1 MGKSAPAAP
10 AAPDY
15 KQAAIDQGAAN
26 VETAR
31 VQSKLNNPNVYTP
44 YGTQLVSYSGDTPT
58 ITQSLTPAA
67 QKTLNE
73 QQNVQY
79 QLAALGS
86 KGTQLAGNVLDKPF
100 NFGGPAVQTS
110 FNQGGPLQS
119 APTAGQ
125 YGLAGAVNPSAYGQ
139 ASGIDAGQYGLASA
153 GNLGDYGQAAG
164 IDASR
169 YGMAQGGVN
178 APNLASSLDLS
189 NVANMPINAGMS
201 AQEAIMSRLQP
212 SLQKNRV
219 STETQLINQG
229 LRPGT
234 EAYDNAI
241 QLLGQQEN
249 DARQQA
255 VLQGIGLDLSA
266 NQQGYGQA
274 LQSAGF
280 GNQAQLSGFGANLQ
294 NQQAANQAIAQN
306 YGQGVNAQ
314 QMQNQAIAQ
323 NFGQGQAI
331 NQAQNA
337 AIAQNFGQGQAA
349 IQAQNAAIAQNFG
362 QGTSAQQM
370 QNQAIGQNYGQG
382 MSSAQSQN
390 AIEAQRY
397 NQALQGAQF
406 GNTAQQQALAQ
417 AIQQRQMPLNEISAL
432 MSGSQ
437 IQNPQF
443 QAYSGS
449 NIATTPIF
457 AGTQAQGQAAQNVY
471 NQQVATQ
478 NANTAGLYSLGS
490 AAIGLSDQRLKSNI
504 KRIGTHKLG
513 IGIYEYDI
521 MGKHDIGV
529 MAQELMQV
537 MPDAVHQHPS
547 GYFMVDYGRL

>member
-44 YGTQLVSYSGDTPT
+44 YGTQLVSYNGDQPT
-58 ITQSLTPAA
+58 ITQSLTPEA

-79 QLAALGS
+79 QLAQLGS
-86 KGTQLAGNVLDKPF
+86 KGAQLAGNVLDKPF
-100 NFGGPAVQTS
+100 DFGGPAVQTS
-110 FNQGGPLQS
+110 
-119 APTAGQ
+119 
-125 YGLAGAVNPSAYGQ
+125 
-139 ASGIDAGQYGLASA
+139 
-153 GNLGDYGQAAG
+153 
-164 IDASR
+164 
-169 YGMAQGGVN
+169 
-178 APNLASSLDLS
+178 LDLS
-189 NVANMPINAGMS
+189 NIAKMPVNAGTTG
-201 AQEAIMSRLQP
+201 QEAIMSRLEP
-212 SLQKNRV
+212 SLAKQRT

-249 DARQQA
+249 DARTQA
-255 VLQGIGLDLSA
+255 ALTGINLDTSA
-266 NQQGYGQA
+266 NAQG
-274 LQSAGF
+274 
-280 GNQAQLSGFGANLQ
+280 
-294 NQQAANQAIAQN
+294 
-306 YGQGVNAQ
+306 
-314 QMQNQAIAQ
+314 
-323 NFGQGQAI
+323 
-331 NQAQNA
+331 
-337 AIAQNFGQGQAA
+337 
-349 IQAQNAAIAQNFG
+349 
-362 QGTSAQQM
+362 
-370 QNQAIGQNYGQG
+370 
-382 MSSAQSQN
+382 
-390 AIEAQRY
+390 Y

-417 AIQQRQMPLNEISAL
+417 AIQGRQMPLNEINAL

-443 QAYSGS
+443 GAYSGT
-449 NIATTPIF
+449 NVQAAPIF
-457 AGTQAQGQAAQNVY
+457 AGTQAQGQAAQNTY

-478 NANTAGLYSLGS
+478 NANTAGLYSLGG
-490 AAIGLSDQRLKSNI
+490 AAIGLSDRRLKSNI

-529 MAQELMQV
+529 MAQELLQV

-547 GYFMVDYGRL
+547 GYLMVDYGRL